1 MPQNLNPYWLVTDSV
16 GFADDGSTVVVGVI
30 PAKTLVV
37 RSCIVVSTGFTA
49 DSPLLDLGDEDDE
62 DEFVDNAD
70 VTEITAGAY
79 FGAATD
85 AFEGAWYPAQK
96 NITLKVAGGTLLAGV
111 AFGVLQCLD
120 LSIKVYGVTH
130 GE

>member
-1 MPQNLNPYWLVTDSV
+1 MAENLNPYWLVTDAV
-16 GFADDGSTVVVGVI
+16 TFADDDTTVVVGVI
-30 PAKTLVV
+30 PAKTLVM
-37 RSCIVVSTGFTA
+37 RSCIVVSTGFTD

-70 VTEITAGAY
+70 VTEITIGAY
-79 FGAATD
+79 WGAATD

-96 NITLKVAGGTLLAGV
+96 NITLKVAGGTLAAGS

-120 LSIKVYGVTH
+120 LSNKV
-130 GE
+130 